1 MRRTFTILFL
11 FFSAV
16 ALDAQVLE
24 PVTWSFRS
32 EKTGDNTFDLVMT
45 ADLEDNWHLY
55 AMDIEEGGPIATS
68 FTFEPGNGYML
79 SGKTVEVTK
88 PEVKFDNSFGM
99 NIGMHSG
106 TAEFRQKVTVTG
118 SPVTVKGYVT
128 FMSCDDKQCL
138 PPRDV
143 EFAFEL
149 RGGVAAAAKPADEKI
164 TATQEADAGTDDA
177 TTAGTD
183 AATTAG
189 TEATTGTATGVETDA
204 EASSTVAELKTA
216 ESADDISFAE
226 GQTEPV
232 TATDTTSGKQG
243 KGFLKFFLL
252 SMLAGLA
259 GILTPCVF
267 PMIPMTVAFFS
278 QGSGKKGS
286 AVGKALFFG
295 LTIVILYSLLGI
307 IVSLTS
313 AGAGFANTLSTH
325 WIPNVI
331 FFLLFLVFA
340 ASFFGAF
347 EIVLPAKW
355 VSSSDSKVDRGGAL
369 ATFFLGVTTVLV
381 SFSCTGP
388 IVGALLVEAASG
400 DVLRPTIGMFGFGLA
415 FALPFTLFALFP
427 SWMNKMPKSGGWLN
441 SVKVVLGF
449 IILAFSL
456 KFASTIDTVYNLGIL
471 SRDIYLAI
479 WIVLFVLL
487 GIYLMGKIKFSH
499 DSDVPHIGVFRLV
512 LIIASFTFALYL
524 VPGLFGAPLTR
535 ISALL
540 PPRETSGFNLIKAI
554 SENRGATAPGA
565 IAPGAMGTAGAA
577 ICGTPKYSDFLHFE
591 YGLQGYFDLEEGLAC
606 AKQLNKPVLIDFKGH
621 ACANCKEMDARVWS
635 DPEVQRRIREN
646 FVLVGLYVDDRTKL
660 PDNEVFVSKVD
671 GKEKKTMGKKNED
684 IEISMFNTNT
694 LPLYAIV
701 DPSGKPLIE
710 TRGTDFDIQAY
721 IDWLDRGADTFQNR

>member
-1 MRRTFTILFL
+1 MMRRTVTILFL
-11 FFSAV
+11 LFTAV
-16 ALDAQVLE
+16 NLNSQVLE

-45 ADLEDNWHLY
+45 AELEKSWHLY
-55 AMDIEEGGPIATS
+55 AMDIEEGGPIPTS
-68 FTFEPGNGYML
+68 FTFETGKGYSL
-79 SGKTVEVTK
+79 QGKTIAVTK
-88 PEVKFDNSFGM
+88 PEVKFDNSFSM
-99 NIGMHSG
+99 NIGMHSVM
-106 TAEFRQKVTVTG
+106 AEFRQKVTVSQ
-118 SPVTVKGYVT
+118 SPVTVTGYVT

-143 EFAFEL
+143 EFAL
-149 RGGVAAAAKPADEKI
+149 
-164 TATQEADAGTDDA
+164 
-177 TTAGTD
+177 
-183 AATTAG
+183 
-189 TEATTGTATGVETDA
+189 
-204 EASSTVAELKTA
+204 ELKGGSAAPANAGQDKVNTSAPETFVIKEA
-216 ESADDISFAE
+216 E
-226 GQTEPV
+226 TEYPV
-232 TATDTTSGKQG
+232 TEFKTAASAAGLTVEQAQSVSAPAGETGSGNRKN
-243 KGFLKFFLL
+243 GFLKFFLL
-252 SMLAGLA
+252 SMLAGFA
-259 GILTPCVF
+259 GVLTPCVF

-278 QGSGKKGS
+278 QGSDKRGS
-286 AVGKALFFG
+286 SLVRALIFG
-295 LTIVILYSLLGI
+295 LSIIILYSSLGI

-325 WIPNVI
+325 WIPNLL
-331 FFLLFLVFA
+331 FFALFLVFA

-355 VSSSDSKVDRGGAL
+355 VSSTDSKVDRGGAL
-369 ATFFLGVTTVLV
+369 AAFFLGLTTVLV

-449 IILAFSL
+449 IMLAFSL
-456 KFASTIDTVYNLGIL
+456 KFASVVDTVYGLGIL

-479 WIVLFVLL
+479 WIVLFFLMGL
-487 GIYLMGKIKFSH
+487 YLMGKIKFSH

-512 LIIASFTFALYL
+512 LIIASFTFAVYL

-540 PPRETSGFNLIKAI
+540 PPRETSGFNLLKAI
-554 SENRGATAPGA
+554 SENRGGGA
-565 IAPGAMGTAGAA
+565 VVTTTGGST
-577 ICGTPKYSDFLHFE
+577 ICGTPKYSDFLHFD
-591 YGLQGYFDLEEGLAC
+591 YGLEGYFDLEEGLAC

-621 ACANCKEMDARVWS
+621 ACANCKQMDARVWS
-635 DPEVQRRIREN
+635 DPEVLRRIREN

-660 PDNEVFVSKVD
+660 PDSEVFVSKID

-721 IDWLDRGADTFQNR
+721 IDWLDRGAQAYNR

>member
-1 MRRTFTILFL
+1 MMRRTLTILFL
-11 FFSAV
+11 LFTAV
-16 ALDAQVLE
+16 ILNAQVLE
-24 PVTWSFRS
+24 PVTWSFKS
-32 EKTGDNTFDLVMT
+32 EKTGDNTFDLVIT
-45 ADLEDNWHLY
+45 AELEKDWHLY
-55 AMDIEEGGPIATS
+55 AMDIEAGGPIPTS
-68 FTFEPGNGYML
+68 FTFEPGAGFTL

-88 PEVKFDNSFGM
+88 PEVKFDNSFSM

-106 TAEFRQKVTVTG
+106 KAEFRQKVTVSQ

-143 EFAFEL
+143 EFALEL
-149 RGGVAAAAKPADEKI
+149 KGAVITAAAGEVKETFTE
-164 TATQEADAGTDDA
+164 TAGDTVQQEAEGNLEIATAQSGTIGQISPE
-177 TTAGTD
+177 GTPP
-183 AATTAG
+183 
-189 TEATTGTATGVETDA
+189 VE
-204 EASSTVAELKTA
+204 KT
-216 ESADDISFAE
+216 
-226 GQTEPV
+226 
-232 TATDTTSGKQG
+232 KR
-243 KGFLKFFLL
+243 GFLKFFLL
-252 SMLAGLA
+252 SMLAGFA

-278 QGSGKKGS
+278 QGSERKGS
-286 AVGKALFFG
+286 AIGKALFFG
-295 LTIVILYSLLGI
+295 FTIVLLYSLLGI

-325 WIPNVI
+325 WIPNLL
-331 FFLLFLVFA
+331 FFALFLVFA

-347 EIVLPAKW
+347 EIVMPARW
-355 VSSSDSKVDRGGAL
+355 VSSTDSKVDRGGAL
-369 ATFFLGVTTVLV
+369 AAFFLGLTTVLV

-456 KFASTIDTVYNLGIL
+456 KFASVVDTVYGLGIL

-479 WIVLFVLL
+479 WIVLFFLMGL
-487 GIYLMGKIKFSH
+487 YLMGKIKFSH
-499 DSDVPHIGVFRLV
+499 DSDVHHIGVFRLV
-512 LIIASFTFALYL
+512 LIIASFTFAVYL

-535 ISALL
+535 ISSLL

-554 SENRGATAPGA
+554 SENRGG
-565 IAPGAMGTAGAA
+565 GTATITLEGSAV
-577 ICGTPKYSDFLHFE
+577 CGTPKYSDFLHFD
-591 YGLQGYFDLEEGLAC
+591 YRLQGYFDLEEALAC
-606 AKQLNKPVLIDFKGH
+606 AAQLGKPVLIDFKGH
-621 ACANCKEMDARVWS
+621 ACANCKQMDARVWS

-646 FVLVGLYVDDRTKL
+646 FVLVGLYIDDRTKL
-660 PDNEVFVSKVD
+660 PDNEIFVSQVD
-671 GKEKKTMGKKNED
+671 GKEKKTLGKKNED
-684 IEISMFNTNT
+684 IEISMFKTNSM
-694 LPLYAIV
+694 PLYAIV

-710 TRGTDFDIQAY
+710 TRGTDFDIQTY
-721 IDWLDRGADTFQNR
+721 IEWLDRGVEAYRNR

>member
-1 MRRTFTILFL
+1 MQIRNAIIL
-11 FFSAV
+11 A
-16 ALDAQVLE
+16 ALILIPVTSLQAQVME
-24 PVTWSFRS
+24 PVKWSFRS
-32 EKTGDNTFDLVMT
+32 EKTADNKFDIIMT
-45 ADLEDNWHLY
+45 ADIDHGWHLY
-55 AMDIEEGGPIATS
+55 AMDIAEGGPIATS
-68 FTFEPGNGYML
+68 FTFDKPSAYTL
-79 SGKTVEVTK
+79 DGKPVAVDK

-99 NIGMHSG
+99 NIGMHSEK
-106 TAEFRQKVTVTG
+106 AEFRQKITV
-118 SPVTVKGYVT
+118 SQFPVTVKGFVT

-143 EFAFEL
+143 EFDITITGNTSAAVSANDSGAEPSVATAA
-149 RGGVAAAAKPADEKI
+149 GGFKMQSATPETIPQQKPAR
-164 TATQEADAGTDDA
+164 G
-177 TTAGTD
+177 
-183 AATTAG
+183 
-189 TEATTGTATGVETDA
+189 
-204 EASSTVAELKTA
+204 L
-216 ESADDISFAE
+216 
-226 GQTEPV
+226 
-232 TATDTTSGKQG
+232 
-243 KGFLKFFLL
+243 LRFFLISL
-252 SMLAGLA
+252 LAGFA
-259 GILTPCVF
+259 GVLTPCVF

-278 QGSGKKGS
+278 QGAEKKGS
-286 AVGKALFFG
+286 TIGKALIFG
-295 LTIVILYSLLGI
+295 LSIILLYSLLGI

-325 WIPNVI
+325 WIPNLI

-347 EIVLPAKW
+347 EIVMPAKW
-355 VSSSDSKVDRGGAL
+355 VGSTDSKVDKGGAL
-369 ATFFLGVTTVLV
+369 AAFFLGLTTVLV

-427 SWMNKMPKSGGWLN
+427 SWMKKMPKSGGWLN

-449 IILAFSL
+449 IMLAFSL
-456 KFASTIDTVYNLGIL
+456 KFASTIDTVYSLGIL

-479 WIVLFVLL
+479 WIVIFILMGF
-487 GIYLMGKIKFSH
+487 YLMGKIKFAH
-499 DSDVPHIGVFRLV
+499 DSEVQHIGVFRLV
-512 LIIASFTFALYL
+512 LIIASFSFAVYL

-540 PPRETSGFNLIKAI
+540 PPRETSGFNLMKAI
-554 SENRGATAPGA
+554 SNNRGGGPAA
-565 IAPGAMGTAGAA
+565 GTAGSA
-577 ICGTPKYSDFLHFE
+577 ICETPKYAGILYFE
-591 YGLQGYFDLEEGLAC
+591 YGLEGYFDLEQGLAC
-606 AKQLNKPVLIDFKGH
+606 AQKLNKPVLIDFKGH

-660 PDNEVFVSKVD
+660 PDNEVFISKVD

-701 DPSGKPLIE
+701 DPYGKPLIE
-710 TRGTDFDIQAY
+710 TRGTDFNIQEY
-721 IDWLDRGADTFQNR
+721 IKWLDSGSEAYRERGK